1 MDDQDRPPDPPAEA
15 ALIAELREAIRAR
28 DDFIAVASH
37 ELRNPMTP
45 VLAQVELLRTKARRD
60 GAPPA
65 MQAGLDRLAVA
76 IRRFVRRATTLLDV
90 SRLNAG
96 HLHLSPAP
104 IDLAAAVREV
114 ATDHEAAARHAGS
127 GLDLRLP
134 AGGLPGAWDPLA
146 VEQIVENLIG
156 NAVRYGRGRPI
167 EIAVEADGED
177 AVVLTVRDEGAGIAE
192 ADLPRLFGRF
202 EQAVQRREQGGFG
215 IGLWLVYQLTR
226 AMGGSVS
233 VTSRVGDGST
243 FAVRLPRHMAAG
255 EGGDDA

>member
-1 MDDQDRPPDPPAEA
+1 MDDQDRRPDPSANEV
-15 ALIAELREAIRAR
+15 LISELREAIRAR

-45 VLAQVELLRTKARRD
+45 ILTQVELLRAKARRE

-65 MQAGLDRLAVA
+65 MEVGLGRLAVA

-90 SRLNAG
+90 SRINAG
-96 HLHLSPAP
+96 RLRLSPAP
-104 IDLAAAVREV
+104 LDLAAAVREV
-114 ATDHEAAARHAGS
+114 TMDHEAAALHAGS
-127 GLDLRLP
+127 RLDLRLP
-134 AGGLPGAWDPLA
+134 EEGLTGTWDALA
-146 VEQIVENLIG
+146 IEQIVENLIG
-156 NAVRYGRGRPI
+156 NAVRYGCGRPI
-167 EIAVEADGED
+167 EVALAAEGEGAVA
-177 AVVLTVRDEGAGIAE
+177 LTVRDEGTGIAE

-215 IGLWLVYQLTR
+215 IGLWLTHQLVH
-226 AMGGSVS
+226 AMGGTIS

-255 EGGDDA
+255 EVGA